1 MFLSLAKDKFLNF
14 TIPAKLQ
21 SYFSIGKP
29 IIASA
34 SGETKKIILE
44 SKAGYCSPPENETLL
59 YKNILKLVNLNKISL
74 KILEKNSKKYYLK
87 KFHNTIITNMFKK
100 ILI

>member
-1 MFLSLAKDKFLNF
+1 MSLSKDKFLNY

-21 SYFSIGKP
+21 TYFSIGKP

-34 SGETKKIILE
+34 SGETKKIILD
-44 SKAGYCSPPENETLL
+44 SRAGFCSPPENDHLL
-59 YKNILKLVNLNKISL
+59 YKNILKLLKLKKKNL
-74 KILEKNSKKYYLK
+74 KILERNSKKYFLK
-87 KFHNTIITNMFKK
+87 NFKNEIITNLFKK